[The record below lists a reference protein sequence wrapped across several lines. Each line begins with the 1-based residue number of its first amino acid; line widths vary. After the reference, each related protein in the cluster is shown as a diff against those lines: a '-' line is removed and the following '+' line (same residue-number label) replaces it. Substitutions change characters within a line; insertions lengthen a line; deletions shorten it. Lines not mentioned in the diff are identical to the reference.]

1 MAKYTRMNA
10 WNNGGTFDNTDL
22 WWYAKGVGELQK
34 RTLDNKFSWWFFA
47 AIHGEDITGW
57 GSVPAPPRV
66 PTAPLPAP
74 DVSRLYWDQCQ
85 HQTWFFPPWHRGYL
99 LALEAN
105 VRAAVIDLKGPST
118 WALPYW
124 NYFGG
129 GNESKIPPA
138 FTQKTLPDG
147 NTPNPLYVAARY
159 GSGADLN
166 RINEK
171 CLSNTVYQGNNPET
185 PPPGFGGPITNFSHF
200 GGTNG
205 NLEANPH
212 NLVHTEVGGRGGLM
226 SNPDYAALDP
236 IFYLHHANI
245 DRMWAGW
252 NQKYLNPKVDA
263 WVNGP
268 TRTGDRKF
276 VMPMLPDRPW
286 QFTPG
291 DVANLSQLDY
301 TYENL
306 PTPPTVNLL
315 AQRLT
320 RLGAVAAASK
330 VTEGATVISG
340 ENVELVGAN
349 QEQPLPIKGSGAST
363 TVRLDPGVRR
373 KVTTSLA
380 RSSETAAPDR
390 VYLNLENVRGVED
403 ATILDAYINLPEGSN
418 PSDHPELFAGSVSL
432 FGLRRASAKDDR
444 HAGEG
449 LNLVLDIT
457 DVVDTLHLTNGL
469 DGDSLN
475 VRIVPANEVR
485 DEDQITVGR
494 VSIYRQGS

>member
-1 MAKYTRMNA
+1 MATYTRRNA
-10 WNNGGTFDNTDL
+10 WNKGGTFDNTDL
-22 WWYAKGVGELQK
+22 LWYAKAVGELQK

-47 AIHGEDITGW
+47 AIHGVDIAGW
-57 GSVPAPPRV
+57 GNVPAPPRV
-66 PTAPLPAP
+66 PTTPLPPP
-74 DVSRLYWDQCQ
+74 DVSKLYWDQCQ

-99 LALEAN
+99 LALEKN
-105 VRAAVIDLKGPST
+105 VRAAVIELKGPAT

-129 GNESKIPPA
+129 GDEFKIPPA
-138 FTQKTLPDG
+138 FTQKTLPG
-147 NTPNPLYVAARY
+147 GTTPNPLYVAARY
-159 GSGADLN
+159 GTGADLS
-166 RINEK
+166 RINQK
-171 CLSNTVYQGNNPET
+171 CLSNTVYQGNNAQT
-185 PPPGFGGPITNFSHF
+185 PPPGFGGPVTNFSHF
-200 GGTNG
+200 GQTNG

-212 NLVHTEVGGRGGLM
+212 NLVHTEIGGRGGLM

-252 NQKYLNPKVDA
+252 NQKYPNPKVDA
-263 WVNGP
+263 WVKGP
-268 TRTGDRKF
+268 MASGDRKF
-276 VMPMLPDRPW
+276 VMPAPDKPW

-291 DVANLSQLDY
+291 EVDSLSQLDY

-320 RLGAVAAASK
+320 RLGAVAAAGK
-330 VTEGATVISG
+330 VKEEAPVISG
-340 ENVELVGAN
+340 ENIELVGAN
-349 QEQPLPIKGSGAST
+349 QQSLPIKGSGVST

-373 KVTTSLA
+373 KVTASLA
-380 RSSETAAPDR
+380 RASETAVPDR
-390 VYLNLENVRGVED
+390 VFLNLENVRGVED
-403 ATILDAYINLPEGSN
+403 ATILDVYINLPEGAK
-418 PSDHPELFAGSVSL
+418 PSAHPELFAGSVSL
-432 FGLRRASAKDDR
+432 FGLRRASAKDAK

-457 DVVDTLHLTNGL
+457 DVVDALHLKNAL
-469 DGDSLN
+469 DVDSLN

-494 VSIYRQGS
+494 VSIYRHGR

>member
-1 MAKYTRMNA
+1 MAKFTRANA
-10 WNNGGTFDNTDL
+10 WNNGGTLDNTDL
-22 WWYAKGVGELQK
+22 LWYARGVGELQK
-34 RTLDNKFSWWFFA
+34 RPLDNKLSWWFFA
-47 AIHGEDITGW
+47 AIHGIDIAGW
-57 GSVPAPPRV
+57 RHVPGPPSVP
-66 PTAPLPAP
+66 TTPLPP
-74 DVSRLYWDQCQ
+74 SGDVKLYWDQCQ
-85 HQTWFFPPWHRGYL
+85 HQSWFFPPWHRGYL

-105 VRAAVIDLKGPST
+105 VRAAVIELKGPAT

-129 GNESKIPPA
+129 GNESKLPPA

-147 NTPNPLYVAARY
+147 KTPNPLFVAARH
-159 GSGADLN
+159 GSGADLS
-166 RINEK
+166 RINQK
-171 CLSNTVYQGNNPET
+171 CLSNTVYQGNNSQT
-185 PPPGFGGPITNFSHF
+185 PPPGFGGPVTGFSHF

-226 SNPDYAALDP
+226 SDPAFAALDP

-252 NQKYLNPKVDA
+252 NQKHPNPLLNE
-263 WVNGP
+263 WVKGP
-268 TRTGDRKF
+268 TAAGDRKF
-276 VMPMLPDRPW
+276 VMPMAGKSW
-286 QFTPG
+286 HYTPG

-301 TYENL
+301 TYDNL
-306 PTPPTVNLL
+306 PAPPTVNLL
-315 AQRLT
+315 AKRLT

-330 VTEGATVISG
+330 VTEGAPVISG
-340 ENVELVGAN
+340 KNVELVGAN
-349 QEQPLPIKGSGAST
+349 QQPLPIKGSGVST
-363 TVRLDPGVRR
+363 TVRLDPGVQR
-373 KVTTSLA
+373 KVTASLA
-380 RSSETAAPDR
+380 RASETAVPDR
-390 VYLNLENVRGVED
+390 VFLNLENVRGVED
-403 ATILDAYINLPEGSN
+403 ATTLDVYINLPEGAK

-432 FGLRRASAKDDR
+432 FGLRRASAKDEK

-457 DVVDTLHLTNGL
+457 DVVDTLHLKNAL
-469 DGDSLN
+469 NVDSLN

-494 VSIYRQGS
+494 VSIYRHGS